1 MTSTFCSYFNQFS
14 ITQPV
19 IKKSLFSDKVSIYWI
34 IYRRYFYDKLGHL
47 LFIEKFIKSKLWF
60 IISVKSFI
68 NVKYLNLKFHFINT
82 TGWPSTIY
90 LMLSFP
96 TLCYDVTIQG
106 YSIWCSPILL
116 SKQPIKVK
124 HMHYQNYWNMGILN
138 TMIDQ
143 CEQNLVECW
152 TICWEDT
159 PLQTFLLLRYQSW
172 APTYCAILYW

>member
-1 MTSTFCSYFNQFS
+1 MDISTTSSGTCSLSKSSSRANYDLSSALRASLTQS
-14 ITQPV
+14 IWIWNFILLILQVGPV
-19 IKKSLFSDKVSIYWI
+19 GTAS
-34 IYRRYFYDKLGHL
+34 
-47 LFIEKFIKSKLWF
+47 
-60 IISVKSFI
+60 
-68 NVKYLNLKFHFINT
+68 NVF
-82 TGWPSTIY
+82 STIY

-159 PLQTFLLLRYQSW
+159 PLQTFLLPRYQSW